1 MIALQIKD
9 TKNFMNKLLLK
20 DTFDHFLVSEAVV
33 TTFNTFTVDGR
44 LQRDFFTK
52 EELEGPDLTDR
63 GYSYWR
69 EIRPFFLELIKG
81 KKTPLN
87 FKFVFLLAP
96 SNIRKLLDQSQLPF
110 SADDVNGLFLNFKY
124 NETGVSCTTGT
135 SLKVFTLDKSL
146 DHSWDQMVQKFFRK
160 QEIDFD
166 EIG

>member
-9 TKNFMNKLLLK
+9 TKMFMNKLLLK

-52 EELEGPDLTDR
+52 EELEAPEYTDR
-63 GYSYWR
+63 CYSYWR
-69 EIRPFFLELIKG
+69 EIRPFCLELIKG

-96 SNIRKLLDQSQLPF
+96 SNIRKLLEQAQLPYP
-110 SADDVNGLFLNFKY
+110 ADDVNGLFLNFKY
-124 NETGVSCTTGT
+124 NGTGVSCTTGT